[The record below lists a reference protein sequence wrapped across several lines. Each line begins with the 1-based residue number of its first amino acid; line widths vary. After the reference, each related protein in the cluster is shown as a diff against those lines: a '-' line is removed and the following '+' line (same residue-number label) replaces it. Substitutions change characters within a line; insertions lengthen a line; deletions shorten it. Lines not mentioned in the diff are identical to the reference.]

1 MFALFVL
8 GVLAAKS
15 KKEVKISFR
24 STEAKVIIASVVI
37 KVTEGANELTKV
49 LKMSALGKYPFI
61 TLDQTSFDFEN
72 LLVGKTASQVF
83 NLQNSALVP
92 SHYTIEK
99 VNDDGKDVAIQVDH
113 TEGEICP
120 GQIIKVTVTYTPN
133 LAGVKSF
140 TLFKVSAFGGN

>member
-24 STEAKVIIASVVI
+24 SSEAKVIIASVVI

-72 LLVGKTASQVF
+72 LLVGKTAS
-83 NLQNSALVP
+83 
-92 SHYTIEK
+92 
-99 VNDDGKDVAIQVDH
+99 
-113 TEGEICP
+113 
-120 GQIIKVTVTYTPN
+120 
-133 LAGVKSF
+133 
-140 TLFKVSAFGGN
+140 